1 MATLAFLFFIANN
14 VNSQS
19 RRFILQFSSSSESL
33 LPKTPA
39 LEAALDDVWEII
51 NRQQAKPARQACDQ
65 LIARCSG
72 SADVWFAS
80 SFLAFQMQQFELALQ
95 HIEPAIEIEPE
106 NERWQLHKAH
116 TLLRMQR
123 RKEADAL
130 VTKLLD
136 INGESLDFY
145 SELALVLNALQR
157 YDEAQSQYQKALNLL
172 NAESPKHSGLRAQLL
187 FNLASVQR
195 YLGDIDAAEASLDD
209 ALQLTPL
216 DTEAQ
221 LLRSGLRKQT
231 HENNHIAELESV
243 QAKTSGHFLQ
253 TAQVCYALAKELED
267 IGEFDDSFTA
277 LQQGANARR
286 SIMQYDVARDEA
298 ILTQLATQFDA
309 DWFDY
314 TADTVAGYENDE
326 ALFILGLPRTGSTLV
341 ERLLSQDPQVHVAG
355 ELNQF
360 SLQMMQQIRAQGQN
374 ARTPQ
379 ELICH
384 SGKLDFTELG
394 ASYINSTRPETGH
407 TRHFIDKLPLNS
419 LNMPLISRALPDAKI
434 IYVQRSPMD
443 TCYAIYKNL
452 FTHGYP
458 FSYQLDELAR
468 YYAAHYRLMQQW
480 LKSLGEAVH
489 VIHYEKLVAE
499 PELEGRKL
507 FAFCNL
513 LWRDEYTQTQRN
525 QAPSNTASAAQVRQ
539 PIYQGS
545 VEKWRCYEAH
555 LRPLRQ
561 QLQALG
567 VPC

>member
-14 VNSQS
+14 MNSQS
-19 RRFILQFSSSSESL
+19 RRFILQFSSTSESL
-33 LPKTPA
+33 LPNTPA

-123 RKEADAL
+123 RADANH
-130 VTKLLD
+130 LLD
-136 INGESLDFY
+136 ELLHVQSSSLDFY
-145 SELALVLNALQR
+145 TELALILNGLQR
-157 YDEAQSQYQKALNLL
+157 YNEAKARYQKALALVDS
-172 NAESPKHSGLRAQLL
+172 ESPENTGIRAQLL

-195 YLGDIDAAEASLDD
+195 YLGDIDAAEASLDE
-209 ALQLTPL
+209 ALQLNPL

-231 HENNHIAELESV
+231 HENNHITELESV
-243 QAKTSGHFLQ
+243 LAKTSGQFLPA
-253 TAQVCYALAKELED
+253 AQVCYALAKELED
-267 IGEFDDSFTA
+267 MGEYDDSFTA

-286 SIMQYDVARDEA
+286 SIMQYDVTRDEA

-326 ALFILGLPRTGSTLV
+326 AIFILGLPRTGSTLV
-341 ERLLSQDPQVHVAG
+341 ERLLSQDPQVYIAG
-355 ELNQF
+355 ELNNF
-360 SLQMMQQIRAQGQN
+360 ALQMMQQVKAQGHQ
-374 ARTPQ
+374 ARSPQ
-379 ELICH
+379 ELIRQTG
-384 SGKLDFTELG
+384 SIDFATLG
-394 ASYINSTRPETGH
+394 QSYIDSTRPETGH

-419 LNMPLISRALPDAKI
+419 LNMPLIHRALPGAKI
-434 IYVQRSPMD
+434 VYVQRSPMD
-443 TCYAIYKNL
+443 TCYAIYKSL

-480 LKSLGEAVH
+480 LASMGKAVYTLN
-489 VIHYEKLVAE
+489 YEKLVTE
-499 PELEGRKL
+499 PEQEGHKL
-507 FAFCNL
+507 FTYCNL
-513 LWRDEYTQTQRN
+513 TWRQAYAQTHQN
-525 QAPSNTASAAQVRQ
+525 QAPSSTASAAQVRQ
-539 PIYQGS
+539 PIHQGS
-545 VEKWRCYEAH
+545 VDKWRRYEAH
-555 LRPLRQ
+555 LHPLQQ